1 MRVMSSI
8 YVYDTGKRFEK
19 WCRLAILIQEG
30 GESVCKDILHKR
42 IHVPTEGQ
50 DIYNCLQHYKTE
62 IKKLNLQ
69 PYQEKI
75 LLPDDGVIDKRK
87 LDLPLYTYI
96 IQILDKTKQ
105 YLSIKKLRYKRNEI
119 FNMEENRKD
128 MCEEKFEEYWNQ
140 VSELLTGLNYNMNL
154 SINLKSQDLFLNQG
168 HGETITDI
176 VCDIKGK

>member
-1 MRVMSSI
+1 MSLI
-8 YVYDTGKRFEK
+8 HNTAKRFEK
-19 WCRLAILIQEG
+19 WCRLAVLIQEG

-42 IHVPTEGQ
+42 IHVPTEGE
-50 DIYNCLQHYKTE
+50 DIYNYLQHYKTE

-75 LLPDDGVIDKRK
+75 LLPDDGVVDKGK

-119 FNMEENRKD
+119 FYMEECRKD

-140 VSELLTGLNYNMNL
+140 VSELLKGLNYDMKL
-154 SINLKSQDLFLNQG
+154 LINLKSEDLFSSQG
-168 HGETITDI
+168 HEETIRGI
-176 VCDIKGK
+176 VCGIQGSV